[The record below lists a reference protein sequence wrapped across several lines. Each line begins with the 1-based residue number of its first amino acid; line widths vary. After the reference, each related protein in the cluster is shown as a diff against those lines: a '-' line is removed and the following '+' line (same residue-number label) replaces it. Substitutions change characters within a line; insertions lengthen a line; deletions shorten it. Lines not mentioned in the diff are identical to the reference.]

1 MILSSEAH
9 DWKVPL
15 KLIPAE
21 LTLLGNVISVNLKH
35 EENVVPILFKFD
47 APELKITLLKEEQP
61 ENVLANVFGLN
72 PDGNTML
79 FKLTHAWKVFEK
91 L

>member
-1 MILSSEAH
+1 VL
-9 DWKVPL
+9 
-15 KLIPAE
+15 
-21 LTLLGNVISVNLKH
+21 
-35 EENVVPILFKFD
+35 PILFKFD

-79 FKLTHAWKVFEK
+79 FKLTHA
-91 L
+91 

>member
-1 MILSSEAH
+1 
-9 DWKVPL
+9 
-15 KLIPAE
+15 
-21 LTLLGNVISVNLKH
+21 
-35 EENVVPILFKFD
+35 
-47 APELKITLLKEEQP
+47 
-61 ENVLANVFGLN
+61 VLANVFGLN